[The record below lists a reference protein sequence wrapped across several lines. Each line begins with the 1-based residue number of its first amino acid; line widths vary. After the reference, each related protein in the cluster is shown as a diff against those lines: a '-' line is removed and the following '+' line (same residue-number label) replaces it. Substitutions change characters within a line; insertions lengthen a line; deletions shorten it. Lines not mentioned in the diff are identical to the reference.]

1 MSEFIIQIEKL
12 FAAFGDPQYRYL
24 LLEPLVFY
32 GLLAGVLLLAVGL
45 GLKNGKLQTAAL
57 VTLGAAA
64 FVQLPYKEA
73 RLAAQPRLEQVYR
86 VSSPTRVSGFS
97 ANTKEWI
104 EVSWM
109 FKLLIVGAGA
119 ALVIGVNRH
128 RFGYGLAVASGVLGL
143 WAAKD
148 AMWLNYQDALA
159 YHPHLKTP
167 EAPYEQGRPTL
178 RATPVTSPPSST
190 NRTASRLPVPTVV
203 ETSRPAAAASSSLT
217 DRIPAPPLP
226 ADREP
231 QARIIKPLTSF

>member
-1 MSEFIIQIEKL
+1 MSEFILQIEKL
-12 FAAFGDPQYRYL
+12 FAAFGDPEYRYL

-32 GLLAGVLLLAVGL
+32 GLLAGVILLAIGL
-45 GLKNGKLQTAAL
+45 GIKNGKLQTAAL
-57 VTLGAAA
+57 VTLGVAA

-86 VSSPTRVSGFS
+86 VSAPTRVSGFA

-109 FKLLIVGAGA
+109 FKLLIVGAGT

-128 RFGYGLAVASGVLGL
+128 RVGYGLAVASGVLGL

-159 YHPHLKTP
+159 YHPHLKSH
-167 EAPYEQGRPTL
+167 EAPYEKGRPTL
-178 RATPVTSPPSST
+178 RATPVGSAPTPT
-190 NRTASRLPVPTVV
+190 NRTSSRLPVATVV
-203 ETSRPAAAASSSLT
+203 EQPRPAAAASSSLT
-217 DRIPAPPLP
+217 DRILPPP
-226 ADREP
+226 VPPSRDP
-231 QARIIKPLTSF
+231 QPRTIKPLTSF